1 VKVIFSLPP
10 TVVRHFF
17 GANEPPPQYLAYVEW
32 FTPFDNNPRP
42 NHMLYQVKRVVR
54 NNQRIASIIS
64 LDSIRRSVHLIPVFG
79 SISPREWSSSN
90 VLDKCSVFFVNAFA
104 DRHSYHTMI

>member
-10 TVVRHFF
+10 EVVARLF
-17 GANEPPPQYLAYVEW
+17 GPNEPPPPYLAYVEW
-32 FTPFDNNPRP
+32 FTPFEKNPQS
-42 NHMLYQVKRVVR
+42 NHMLYRVKRMLHD
-54 NNQRIASIIS
+54 NQHAASIIS
-64 LDSIRRSVHLIPVFG
+64 LDSIRRSVHLIPAFG

-90 VLDKCSVFFVNAFA
+90 VLDECSVFFVNAFA